1 MKEKTIKDL
10 QVKYRW
16 FNFLTHHITLLGSA
30 YCSVTYGHTHSY
42 DTQLDK
48 HSFCSSSSL

>member
-1 MKEKTIKDL
+1 MKEKQLKIYKP
-10 QVKYRW
+10 KYNW
-16 FNFLTHHITLLGSA
+16 FNFSTHHITLLGSA
-30 YCSVTYGHTHSY
+30 YCSVTYGYTHFY